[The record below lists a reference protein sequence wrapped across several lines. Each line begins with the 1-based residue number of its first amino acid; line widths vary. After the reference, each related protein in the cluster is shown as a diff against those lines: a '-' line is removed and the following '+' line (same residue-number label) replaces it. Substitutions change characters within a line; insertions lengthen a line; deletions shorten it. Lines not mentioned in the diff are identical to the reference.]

1 MKFMISEI
9 IEKMDNVSKPQKKFI
24 KSLITT
30 VFSMR
35 GRVNFK
41 NMSRYSQQNEK
52 TFSRNFEKF
61 FDYFKFN
68 TTAIN
73 KVISK
78 DGHLVLACDQVFIK
92 KSGKKTYGLAKF
104 WNGSQSKSEKGL
116 EALGFA
122 LVDVKANIGYPLGA
136 CQTPPNNKTEK
147 ITKIENATRTT
158 FYIHCIKEHT
168 TQIKKYIP
176 QVKHVVLDGYFSK
189 EKVITK
195 IIENDFDIVGK
206 LRSDA
211 NLRSVE
217 FEQTD
222 GPGRKKK
229 YGEKINIKNI
239 NNFKLINTIDKK
251 VKLYSIIVYS
261 INFKRKIRVIALLNK
276 NKTIKL
282 LFSTDLNLDDIEIY
296 NIYKSRFQIEF
307 IFRDAKQ
314 HTGLNDFQ
322 ARSKKK

>member
-1 MKFMISEI
+1 MKFMVSEI

-104 WNGSQSKSEKGL
+104 WNGSQSKSENGL
-116 EALGFA
+116 EAFGFA
-122 LVDVKANIGYPLGA
+122 LIDVKANIGYPLVA
-136 CQTPPNNKTEK
+136 LQTPSKSNIDKVTGIPDS
-147 ITKIENATRTT
+147 TRTS
-158 FYIHCIKEHT
+158 FYIYC
-168 TQIKKYIP
+168 IKKYGVRIKKLIP
-176 QVKHVVLDGYFSK
+176 RVKHVVFDGYFSK
-189 EKVITK
+189 EKVVTE
-195 IIENDFDIVGK
+195 IIENDLHVVGK

-211 NLRSVE
+211 NLYSIE
-217 FEQTD
+217 FEQTN
-222 GPGRKKK
+222 GPGRKRK
-229 YGEKINIKNI
+229 YGEKINVKDIG
-239 NNFKLINTIDKK
+239 NFKFVSK
-251 VKLYSIIVYS
+251 VNNKIELYTRIFYS
-261 INFKRKIRVIALLNK
+261 INLKRRIRVVALLHNK
-276 NKTIKL
+276 KTIKL
-282 LFSTDLNLDDIEIY
+282 LFSTDLKLDDCEIY
-296 NIYKSRFQIEF
+296 DIYKSRFQIEF

-314 HTGLNDFQ
+314 HTGFDECQ
-322 ARSKKK
+322 ARGKKK

>member
-1 MKFMISEI
+1 MKSIVNETI
-9 IEKMDNVSKPQKKFI
+9 NKMKTVSKPQKKFVKTLMDTI
-24 KSLITT
+24 LSTN
-30 VFSMR
+30 
-35 GRVNFK
+35 GRINFR
-41 NMSRYSQQNEK
+41 NMSRYSKHNEK
-52 TFSRNFEKF
+52 TFSRNFEKD
-61 FDYFKFN
+61 FDYFEFN
-68 TTAIN
+68 AKSIKN
-73 KVISK
+73 VVYEK
-78 DGHLVLACDQVFIK
+78 DRLVLAFDPVFIK
-92 KSGKKTYGLAKF
+92 KSGEKTYGLGNF

-239 NNFKLINTIDKK
+239 NNFKLIN
-251 VKLYSIIVYS
+251 
-261 INFKRKIRVIALLNK
+261 
-276 NKTIKL
+276 
-282 LFSTDLNLDDIEIY
+282 
-296 NIYKSRFQIEF
+296 Q
-307 IFRDAKQ
+307 
-314 HTGLNDFQ
+314 
-322 ARSKKK
+322 